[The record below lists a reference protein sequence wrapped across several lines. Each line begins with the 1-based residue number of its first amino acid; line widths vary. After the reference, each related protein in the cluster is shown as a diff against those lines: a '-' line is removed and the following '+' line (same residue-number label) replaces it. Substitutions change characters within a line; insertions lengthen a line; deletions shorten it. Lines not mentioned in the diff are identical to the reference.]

1 MKTVK
6 HALSM
11 VLLAIGSL
19 LGFSARREECCN
31 VASTVGTHANG
42 VLPFVAEVTIG
53 TRYLLVQKGTAADG
67 IIINVANTRPWG
79 PCLDEPTY
87 DANKVTKAAVA
98 LLGSAPGTLKVV
110 ASKAIAVGVKVYTTA
125 GGKVT
130 DTNTAGA
137 FMIGR
142 AVTAAGADGD
152 IIELAHCFPLLDAS
166 GTTL

>member
-42 VLPFVAEVTIG
+42 VLPFIAEVTVG
-53 TRYLLVQKGTAADG
+53 TRYLLVQKGAAADG
-67 IIINVANTRPWG
+67 IIINVANTRPIG
-79 PCLDEPTY
+79 VCLDEPTY

-98 LLGSAPGTLKVV
+98 LLGCAEGTQKMV
-110 ASKAIAVGVKVYTTA
+110 ASKAIAAQSKIWTTA

-130 DTNTAGA
+130 DTYAAGA
-137 FMIGR
+137 FFCGR
-142 AVTAAGADGD
+142 NINAAAADGD
-152 IIELAHCFPLLDAS
+152 IIEVAHCFPMLDAS